1 MLQWLKRLAQSDAAQ
16 AAACWIGAQFI
27 RLVRATGRWTIAGEE
42 IPETFRRDGKPFI
55 LAFWHGRLMMMPY
68 CWRRTDLVKMLIS
81 DHRDGRLI
89 SGTVRHFDIESVVG
103 STSRGGAQAMR
114 NLIRL
119 LRDGGVVGITPDGP
133 RGPRMR
139 VGEGTIAV
147 ARLSGAPIIPA
158 TFASSRRRVL
168 ESWDRF
174 ILALPFSRGVFLWGE
189 PIEIPRDADDAASER
204 YRLALE
210 EAMNAL
216 AARADAMFGQPP
228 IEPAAARPTGDAGDA
243 AVSPGRRRTAG

>member
-1 MLQWLKRLAQSDAAQ
+1 VLQWLKRLAQSDTAQ

-27 RLVRATGRWTIAGEE
+27 RLVRATGRWTITGEE
-42 IPETFRRDGKPFI
+42 IPESFRRNGKPFI

-81 DHRDGRLI
+81 SHRDGKLI

-103 STSRGGAQAMR
+103 STSRGGAKAMR
-114 NLIRL
+114 DLIRL
-119 LRDGGVVGITPDGP
+119 LRGGGVVGITPDGP

-139 VGEGTIAV
+139 VGEGTIAM
-147 ARLSGAPIIPA
+147 ARLSGAPIVPA

-168 ESWDRF
+168 GSWDRF
-174 ILALPFSRGVFLWGE
+174 VLALPFSRGVFLWGE
-189 PIEIPRDADDAASER
+189 PIEVPRDADDSTSQR

-210 EAMNAL
+210 AAMNAL
-216 AARADAMFGQPP
+216 TARADAMLGQRP
-228 IEPAAARPTGDAGDA
+228 IEPAPAQPAGDA
-243 AVSPGRRRTAG
+243 PDVAVPPGRRRTAG